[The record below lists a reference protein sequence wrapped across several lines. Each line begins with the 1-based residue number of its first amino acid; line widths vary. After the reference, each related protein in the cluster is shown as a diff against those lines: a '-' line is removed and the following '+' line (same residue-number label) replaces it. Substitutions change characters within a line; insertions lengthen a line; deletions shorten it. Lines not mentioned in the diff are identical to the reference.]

1 MNAHT
6 HIPTEDLKSG
16 HARRINES
24 IAASLRPARRPAWFT
39 RKRSSRW
46 IPVLLGVLASVVALL
61 LAVLLPS
68 LLLLEMFGPE
78 WFAEPASNAYAEQKT
93 LEELGAH
100 Q

>member
-1 MNAHT
+1 
-6 HIPTEDLKSG
+6 
-16 HARRINES
+16 
-24 IAASLRPARRPAWFT
+24 
-39 RKRSSRW
+39 
-46 IPVLLGVLASVVALL
+46 VLASVVALL